1 MRIER
6 FPDIDLDTLPMNPS
20 PPDHWQDRAACFGI
34 DPDLFFPVLED
45 EAGPAL
51 APGQFEPGR
60 PYRCSPSVALRPE
73 PFGALVYHF
82 GTRKLSFLKTPQLL
96 TTVQLLAE
104 HPDVHAALG
113 AAGVAEAQWPA
124 YLRALAGLAASGTIE
139 ERT

>member
-1 MRIER
+1 VSTST
-6 FPDIDLDTLPMNPS
+6 DQNAGS
-20 PPDHWQDRAACFGI
+20 AA
-34 DPDLFFPVLED
+34 
-45 EAGPAL
+45 AGPAFD
-51 APGQFEPGR
+51 PDR

-96 TTVQLLAE
+96 STVQALAE
-104 HPDVHAALG
+104 HPDVHSALV
-113 AAGVAEAQWPA
+113 AAGVAAEQRPS